1 MFFSEI
7 KVLALISCEFP
18 SSDNSFD
25 STLWPRSLIMLE
37 IRAGKGI
44 VGTSCAFMD
53 NLVAVN
59 EES

>member
-1 MFFSEI
+1 MVFSKI

-44 VGTSCAFMD
+44 VGTSRAIMA
-53 NLVAVN
+53 NLAAVK
-59 EES
+59 